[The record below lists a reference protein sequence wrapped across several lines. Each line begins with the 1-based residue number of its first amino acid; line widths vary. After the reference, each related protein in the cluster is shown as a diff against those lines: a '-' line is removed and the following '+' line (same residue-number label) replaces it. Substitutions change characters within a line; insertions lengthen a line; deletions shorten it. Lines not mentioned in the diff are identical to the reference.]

1 MFEIAKAFTGPKW
14 KTSDYRDL
22 LCLLFLLTKTMK
34 MKGMIALEAHIEKPH
49 EIGDF
54 QALSEESRRIISRS
68 ISSATRC
75 A

>member
-1 MFEIAKAFTGPKW
+1 MISGPHW
-14 KTSDYRDL
+14 KPGDYRDL

-34 MKGMIALEAHIEKPH
+34 SKGLIALEAHIEKP
-49 EIGDF
+49 D
-54 QALSEESRRIISRS
+54 ESPRSSSAIPRSPRIISRS